1 MKYSYRINQD
11 DENEAWVPFEHLY
24 ELEKYFAEMKN
35 NDSPYILYAAIEIS
49 SERII
54 VVEGMKN
61 VVARGLFK
69 KVKYHHYELSV
80 FIGTNHSTDE
90 WHLLEVKDD
99 FETFYQS
106 FKSVVENPESIDL
119 SRWQNESELL
129 LEEDR
134 SNTPME
140 MEF

>member
-1 MKYSYRINQD
+1 MKYHR
-11 DENEAWVPFEHLY
+11 
-24 ELEKYFAEMKN
+24 
-35 NDSPYILYAAIEIS
+35 
-49 SERII
+49 
-54 VVEGMKN
+54 
-61 VVARGLFK
+61 
-69 KVKYHHYELSV
+69 YELSV
-80 FIGTNHSTDE
+80 FIGTDHSTDE
-90 WHLLEVKDD
+90 WHVLEVKDD
-99 FETFYQS
+99 FETFYQA